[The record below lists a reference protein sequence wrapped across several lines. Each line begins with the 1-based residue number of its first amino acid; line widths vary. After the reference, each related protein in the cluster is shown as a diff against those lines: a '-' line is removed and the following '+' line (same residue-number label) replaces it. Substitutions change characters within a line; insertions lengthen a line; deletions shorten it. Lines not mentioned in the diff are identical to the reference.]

1 MEQVKS
7 AMALDRFSSP
17 QSSPASALSASA
29 SQTPFDSSRPNSGAG
44 GYAPNSQAASA
55 EDAANDHQRRV
66 LVIESDI
73 ESADL
78 IIALLENE
86 GYKVE
91 IATDGQYG
99 LMLADNFE
107 PHIILLALSL
117 PGMSGYEVTQILR
130 NEPRYAQRFRF
141 TRIFYLTSKDHML
154 QKRFNSLPGT
164 PMSDYIFKPVD
175 IPELIDKV
183 SRAFNDIPHTSSEA

>member
-1 MEQVKS
+1 
-7 AMALDRFSSP
+7 MALDRFSSP
-17 QSSPASALSASA
+17 QSSPPSSSP
-29 SQTPFDSSRPNSGAG
+29 TPFDASRPVDTTSN
-44 GYAPNSQAASA
+44 YAASIQ
-55 EDAANDHQRRV
+55 DAAAETSETDNQRRV

-107 PHIILLALSL
+107 PHVILLALSL

-183 SRAFNDIPHTSSEA
+183 SRAFSDLPQASPDS

>member
-1 MEQVKS
+1 MT
-7 AMALDRFSSP
+7 LDRFSSL
-17 QSSPASALSASA
+17 QSLPLSSA
-29 SQTPFDSSRPNSGAG
+29 QTPLDASRPVDVTN
-44 GYAPNSQAASA
+44 NHAASVQ
-55 EDAANDHQRRV
+55 DAAVESAAVESAETDDRRV

-73 ESADL
+73 EAADL
-78 IIALLENE
+78 IVALLEND

-117 PGMSGYEVTQILR
+117 PGISGYDVTQILR

-154 QKRFNSLPGT
+154 QKRFNALPGT

-175 IPELIDKV
+175 IPELLDKV
-183 SRAFNDIPHTSSEA
+183 SRAFSVFQAGLEA